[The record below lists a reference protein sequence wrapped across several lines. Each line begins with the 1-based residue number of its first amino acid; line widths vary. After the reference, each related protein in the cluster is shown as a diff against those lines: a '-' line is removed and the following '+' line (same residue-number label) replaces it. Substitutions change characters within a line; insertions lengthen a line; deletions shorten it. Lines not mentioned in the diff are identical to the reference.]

1 MISSFRIKP
10 YNIYFNDR
18 REKLMNTFKAN
29 QNDDNQSLFKF
40 LKKNYKT
47 TPLSVIYKW
56 LRKGDIKINGK
67 RIKDKDY
74 LIKANDEIIVYDNN
88 KPVLRDDFKKITNYD
103 IDVIYEDSNLLIVK
117 KPYNLEVH
125 SPVKTSMDDI
135 VKNYLFDT
143 KQYNPSEE
151 NSYVISHIH
160 RLDKLTSGLIMYAKN
175 KQTHDIMVEAIQ
187 DKEKIEKYYRCRI
200 DVPVTES
207 LIAKGW
213 IKYDPVIQKSV
224 FSEEFKSDYKEAT
237 TIFNVVSLDV
247 TNEQTELEVQILTG
261 RKHQIR
267 ATLEYYGASIIND
280 SRYSGTII
288 NNEKMIFLF
297 ANKLVFNGF
306 EGNLENLNGK
316 IIEIEPTW

>member
-1 MISSFRIKP
+1 
-10 YNIYFNDR
+10 
-18 REKLMNTFKAN
+18 MNKFIAN
-29 QNDDNQSLFKF
+29 QNDDNQTLFKF

-56 LRKGDIKINGK
+56 LRKGDIKINDK

-74 LIKANDEIIVYDNN
+74 LIKANDEIVVYDNN
-88 KPVLRDDFKKITNYD
+88 KPVLRDNFKKIKDYTLD
-103 IDVIYEDSNLLIVK
+103 IVYEDSNILVVL
-117 KPYNLEVH
+117 KPYNVEVH
-125 SPVKTSMDDI
+125 SPVKESMDDI
-135 VKNYLFDT
+135 VKSYLVDSN
-143 KQYNPSEE
+143 QYNPSEE
-151 NSYVISHIH
+151 NSYVVSHVH
-160 RLDKLTSGLIMYAKN
+160 RLDKLTSGLLIYAKN
-175 KQTHDIMVEAIQ
+175 KQAHDTLVEAIQ
-187 DKEKIEKYYRCRI
+187 DKDKIEKYYRCKI

-207 LIAKGW
+207 LNAKGW
-213 IKYDPVIQKSV
+213 IKYDSIIQKSV
-224 FSEEFKSDYKEAT
+224 FSEEFKPDYKEAT

-280 SRYSGTII
+280 SRYSGTMI

-316 IIEIEPTW
+316 IIEIESTW

>member
-1 MISSFRIKP
+1 
-10 YNIYFNDR
+10 
-18 REKLMNTFKAN
+18 MNKFIAN
-29 QNDDNQSLFKF
+29 KNDDNQTLFKF

-56 LRKGDIKINGK
+56 LRKGDIKINDK
-67 RIKDKDY
+67 RIKDKNY

-88 KPVLRDDFKKITNYD
+88 KPVLRDDFKKLENYN
-103 IDVIYEDSNLLIVK
+103 IQNVYEDENILVVL

-135 VKNYLFDT
+135 VKNYLFDSN
-143 KQYNPSEE
+143 QYDPSKE
-151 NSYVISHIH
+151 NSYVISHVH
-160 RLDKLTSGLIMYAKN
+160 RLDKLTSGLLIYAKN
-175 KQTHDIMVEAIQ
+175 KSAHDILVEAIQ
-187 DKEKIEKYYRCRI
+187 DKDKIEKYYRCKI

-224 FSEEFKSDYKEAT
+224 FTEEFKPDYKEAT

-267 ATLEYYGASIIND
+267 ATLEYYGDPIIND

-288 NNEKMIFLF
+288 NDNKMIFLF
-297 ANKLVFNGF
+297 ANKLVFHGF

-316 IIEIEPTW
+316 IIEVEPTW

>member
-1 MISSFRIKP
+1 
-10 YNIYFNDR
+10 
-18 REKLMNTFKAN
+18 MNQFKAN
-29 QNDDNQSLFKF
+29 QNDDNQTLFKF

-56 LRKGDIKINGK
+56 LRKGDIKINDK

-74 LIKANDEIIVYDNN
+74 IIKTNDVIVVYDNN
-88 KPVLRDDFKKITNYD
+88 KPVLRDEFKKINDYE
-103 IDVIYEDSNLLIVK
+103 IDVIYEDDNLLIVK
-117 KPYNLEVH
+117 KPFNLEVH
-125 SPVKTSMDDI
+125 SPVKVSMDDI

-143 KQYNPSEE
+143 KQYNPVEE
-151 NSYVISHIH
+151 NSYVISHVH

-175 KQTHDIMVEAIQ
+175 KNTHDILVEAIQ
-187 DKEKIEKYYRCRI
+187 DKDRIEKYYRCRI
-200 DVPVTES
+200 DIPVTES
-207 LIAKGW
+207 LTAKGW
-213 IKYDPVIQKSV
+213 IKYDPIIQKSV

-267 ATLEYYGASIIND
+267 ATLEYFGAPIIND
-280 SRYSGTII
+280 FRYSGRII
-288 NNEKMIFLF
+288 NNEKMIYLF

-316 IIEIEPTW
+316 IIEINPTW